1 MDGTD
6 GQAAPSAS
14 SQAVTALVL
23 GVLGLACCQLLS
35 PIAWFLGN
43 QEVRAIREGRSPQA
57 GQSIATVAVA
67 LGIGGT
73 ILMLFILL
81 WIVFFGGLAFLS
93 AMMQSHR

>member
-1 MDGTD
+1 MDPQ
-6 GQAAPSAS
+6 GQAAPGAS

-23 GVLGLACCQLLS
+23 GVLGLVCCQLLS

-57 GQSIATVAVA
+57 GQSIAAVAVA

-81 WIVFFGGLAFLS
+81 WVVFFGGLAVLS
-93 AMMQSHR
+93 TLMPGHR